1 MKTKTNIYDQI
12 TNQIINQME
21 NGIIPWQKPW
31 TNGKFMGCV
40 SHTSGRPYSMLNQIL
55 LGCKGG
61 EYLTYAQIQA
71 EGGRVKAG
79 EKSQMVVFWKWLE
92 KKEEVT
98 RIDEDGH
105 EYVDEDTKRIPYL
118 TSYAVFHIDQTEG
131 IEPKWNEDGKKFD
144 HEPMQVAE
152 DMIASYVEREG
163 VKLVIEN
170 GNRAFYRPSQDLVS
184 VPELAQYEVCEE
196 YYSTLFHELTHS
208 TGHAKRLNREGIA
221 GVHFFGDE
229 GYSKEELVAEM
240 GAAFICN
247 MLGMDCKKAF
257 KNSVAYIQSWLGAL
271 RNDKKM
277 IVMAATKAEQ
287 AANYILNNQK

>member
-21 NGIIPWQKPW
+21 QGIIPWQKPW
-31 TNGKFMGCV
+31 TNGTFRGCI
-40 SHTSGRPYSMLNQIL
+40 SHTSGRAYSMLNQML

-61 EYLTYAQIQA
+61 EYMTYAQIQA

-79 EKSQMVVFWKWLE
+79 EKSQMVVFWKWPE
-92 KKEEVT
+92 KTEEVT

-105 EYVDEDTKRIPYL
+105 EYVDECTKRIPYL
-118 TSYAVFHIDQTEG
+118 QSYAVFHIDQTEG
-131 IEPKWNEDGKKFD
+131 IKPKWNGEAKKFE
-144 HEPMQVAE
+144 HEPIEEAEQV
-152 DMIASYVEREG
+152 ITNYVTREG
-163 VKLVIEN
+163 LKLVVFN
-170 GNRAFYRPSQDLVS
+170 SNRAYYQPSNDLVS
-184 VPELAQYEVCEE
+184 VPEMAQYKVREE

-247 MLGMDCKKAF
+247 LLGIDCEKAF
-257 KNSVAYIQSWLGAL
+257 ENSVAYIQGWLSAL
-271 RNDKKM
+271 RNDKKL
-277 IVMAATKAEQ
+277 IVAAAAKAE
-287 AANYILNNQK
+287 AAAEYILNK